1 MKKNIN
7 YSGIEIC
14 DSIVMSV
21 KKRKLSLRKFEAVFI
36 ALLGFVS
43 VIMSFLSMFSL
54 SYSRTAVIYS
64 ALISAAVYIAF
75 SLAARLTL
83 WLTGVS
89 FIILAAA
96 AYNYLDR
103 IINGFKYVY
112 NIIYCDAKKT
122 EVLYYKNLDPDNE
135 YICTTF
141 FPTIL
146 IRSCSVAHII
156 RL

>member
-112 NIIYCDAKKT
+112 NIFYCDAK
-122 EVLYYKNLDPDNE
+122 
-135 YICTTF
+135 
-141 FPTIL
+141 
-146 IRSCSVAHII
+146 
-156 RL
+156 